1 MKAHKPIYI
10 YVIEGPGGCGCGC
23 GRYWGRVRGDPA
35 HSGGSVR
42 LQAGRGGEC
51 KYFCTPSNIFREAV
65 AVLLRVEGV
74 RVNARD
80 GEGNTALHYAQ
91 LYNYRRVA
99 KLLKKH
105 GATI

>member
-1 MKAHKPIYI
+1 MLTLLGACSRRPRSLWRLSSAT
-10 YVIEGPGGCGCGC
+10 
-23 GRYWGRVRGDPA
+23 GRPWWRV
-35 HSGGSVR
+35 
-42 LQAGRGGEC
+42 QI
-51 KYFCTPSNIFREAV
+51 FFTPSNIFREAV

-91 LYNYRRVA
+91 QYNYRRVA

>member
-1 MKAHKPIYI
+1 M
-10 YVIEGPGGCGCGC
+10 
-23 GRYWGRVRGDPA
+23 
-35 HSGGSVR
+35 
-42 LQAGRGGEC
+42 
-51 KYFCTPSNIFREAV
+51 

>member
-1 MKAHKPIYI
+1 MQI
-10 YVIEGPGGCGCGC
+10 
-23 GRYWGRVRGDPA
+23 
-35 HSGGSVR
+35 
-42 LQAGRGGEC
+42 
-51 KYFCTPSNIFREAV
+51 FFTPYNIFRESV

>member
-1 MKAHKPIYI
+1 MLT
-10 YVIEGPGGCGCGC
+10 
-23 GRYWGRVRGDPA
+23 
-35 HSGGSVR
+35 
-42 LQAGRGGEC
+42 LQGACSRRPRSSWRPSSATGGGEC

>member
-1 MKAHKPIYI
+1 MQI
-10 YVIEGPGGCGCGC
+10 
-23 GRYWGRVRGDPA
+23 
-35 HSGGSVR
+35 
-42 LQAGRGGEC
+42 
-51 KYFCTPSNIFREAV
+51 FFTPSNIFREAV

-91 LYNYRRVA
+91 QYNYRRVA

>member
-1 MKAHKPIYI
+1 MWTLLGACSRRPRSSWR
-10 YVIEGPGGCGCGC
+10 PSSAT
-23 GRYWGRVRGDPA
+23 GRPWRG
-35 HSGGSVR
+35 V
-42 LQAGRGGEC
+42 QI
-51 KYFCTPSNIFREAV
+51 FFTPSNIFREAV

-91 LYNYRRVA
+91 QYNYRRVA

-105 GATI
+105 GATV